1 MENTKA
7 IQALVQLLDDPDDAI
22 YSHVKNKLI
31 EYGTAAIEILES
43 TWEENT
49 ISTLHQYRI
58 EKIIHDI
65 QFNETKKSIYSWF
78 TNDNKNLI
86 EGWFILSKWHY
97 PGLSIDSVLKKIEE
111 IKKDVW
117 IEINDD
123 QTAYEKVKILNK
135 VIFQRYHFQGDN
147 KNYHSPINSFI
158 NTVLETK
165 HGNPLSL
172 SIIYSHIAQL
182 LNIPIY
188 GVNLPNHFILAYL
201 DENKINGFLGNET
214 HTGVLFYINAFS
226 NGVILY
232 EEDIKKF
239 LKQLQLEENHSYFEP
254 CKNST
259 IIARIITN
267 LIASYQQI
275 GNAQKVEELVELK
288 KIITQ

>member
-1 MENTKA
+1 MKDINA
-7 IQALVQLLDDPDDAI
+7 IQALIQLLDDPDDEI
-22 YSHVKNKLI
+22 YLHVKNKLI
-31 EYGTAAIEILES
+31 NFGPEIINILES
-43 TWEENT
+43 TWEESAITN
-49 ISTLHQYRI
+49 LHQHRI
-58 EKIIHDI
+58 ENIIHSI
-65 QFNETKKSIYSWF
+65 QFNETKRSLHNWL
-78 TNDNKNLI
+78 NDSKNLI
-86 EGWFILSKWHY
+86 DGWFILSKWHY
-97 PGLSIDSVLKKIEE
+97 PGSSIDSILKKIEE

-135 VIFQRYHFQGDN
+135 IIFQRYHFQGDN

-172 SIIYSHIAQL
+172 SIIYSHIAQS

-188 GVNLPNHFILAYL
+188 GVNLPNHFILAYI
-201 DENKINGFLGNET
+201 DENKINGFIGNDT

-232 EEDIKKF
+232 EEDIKNF
-239 LKQLQLEENHSYFEP
+239 LKQLQLEENPSYFEP
-254 CKNST
+254 CKNTT
-259 IIARIITN
+259 ILARVLTN

-275 GNAQKVEELVELK
+275 GNAQKVEELIELK

>member
-1 MENTKA
+1 MININAIKA
-7 IQALVQLLDDPDDAI
+7 LIQLLDDPDDAI
-22 YSHVKNKLI
+22 FLHVKSKII
-31 EYGTAAIEILES
+31 EYGNGAIEFLEN
-43 TWEENT
+43 TWEENS
-49 ISTLHQYRI
+49 ISHLHQTRI
-58 EKIIHDI
+58 ENIIHEI
-65 QFNETKKSIYSWF
+65 QFNDTKRSIQNWKE
-78 TNDNKNLI
+78 NDTKNLI
-86 EGWFILSKWHY
+86 KGWFILSKWHY
-97 PGLSIDSVLKKIEE
+97 PGLSIDNIHNKIEE

-117 IEINDD
+117 IEINDE

-135 VIFQRYHFQGDN
+135 VIFQRYNFQGDN

-259 IIARIITN
+259 IITRIITN

-275 GNAQKVEELVELK
+275 GNAQKVEELIELK

>member
-7 IQALVQLLDDPDDAI
+7 IQALIQLLDDPDDDI

-43 TWEENT
+43 TWEENS
-49 ISTLHQYRI
+49 ISNLHQHRI
-58 EKIIHDI
+58 ENIIHNI
-65 QFNETKKSIYSWF
+65 QFNETKKSINNWF
-78 TNDNKNLI
+78 ANDKKNLI
-86 EGWFILSKWHY
+86 EGWYILSKWHY
-97 PGLSIDSVLKKIEE
+97 PGLTIDSILNKIEE

-117 IEINDD
+117 IEINEN
-123 QTAYEKVKILNK
+123 QTAFEKVKILNK
-135 VIFQRYHFQGDN
+135 VLFQRYHFQGDN

-172 SIIYSHIAQL
+172 SILYSHIAQV

-188 GVNLPNHFILAYL
+188 GVNLPNHFILAYI
-201 DENKINGFLGNET
+201 DDNQINKFIGNET
-214 HTGVLFYINAFS
+214 NTGVLFYINAFS
-226 NGVILY
+226 NGAILY
-232 EEDIKKF
+232 EEDIKNF
-239 LKQLQLEENHSYFEP
+239 LKQLNLEENPSYFEP
-254 CKNST
+254 CGNTT

-288 KIITQ
+288 KIVTQ

>member
-1 MENTKA
+1 MININAIKA
-7 IQALVQLLDDPDDAI
+7 LIQLLDDPDDRI
-22 YSHVKNKLI
+22 FLHVKSKII
-31 EYGTAAIEILES
+31 EYGYDAIDLLEN
-43 TWEENT
+43 TWEENS
-49 ISTLHQYRI
+49 ISHFHQTRI
-58 EKIIHDI
+58 ENIIHEI
-65 QFNETKKSIYSWF
+65 QFNDTKSSIQNWIE
-78 TNDNKNLI
+78 NDTKNLI

-97 PGLSIDSVLKKIEE
+97 PGLTKDTILNKIDE
-111 IKKDVW
+111 IKRDIW
-117 IEINDD
+117 IEINDN

-135 VIFQRYHFQGDN
+135 VLFQRYHFQGDN

-172 SIIYSHIAQL
+172 SIIYSHIAQS

-201 DENKINGFLGNET
+201 DEHQINEFIGNNQQ
-214 HTGVLFYINAFS
+214 TGVLFYINAFS

-232 EEDIKKF
+232 EEDIKNF
-239 LKQLQLEENHSYFEP
+239 LKQLQLSENPSYFEP
-254 CKNST
+254 CRNTT

-275 GNAQKVEELVELK
+275 GNNQKVEELLELK
-288 KIITQ
+288 KIVTQ